1 MNEQLSHWVIGCEC
15 VADTDE
21 ALRVLRE
28 AARTDNSYQI
38 AILDHH
44 LPVMNGEMLGQS
56 IKKIPDLKD
65 TVLVMLTSVGQRGEA
80 ARFKEIGF
88 SACLVKPVRRL
99 QLKEILSTVWGGV
112 QQRLNSPMVKRHTLA
127 ESTSDGQGNST
138 CRDTGHVAHVL
149 AADDNIVNNKVASR
163 NLEKLGCKVELVDN
177 GQEALDAV
185 MKNSYDLVFMDARNR
200 LIVLQHAANDRDYG
214 QLHVTAHAMK
224 GASLNIGA
232 ERMTDVCMRLEEY
245 SEDKSN
251 IEALFLVKLVDEELE
266 QIIEVYPGLLKSQ
279 TGS

>member
-28 AARTDNSYQI
+28 AARTANPYQI
-38 AILDHH
+38 AIFDHH
-44 LPVMNGEMLGQS
+44 MPVMNGEMLGQS

-65 TVLVMLTSVGQRGEA
+65 TALVMLTSVGQRGEA

-149 AADDNIVNNKVASR
+149 VADDNIVNQKAASR

-185 MKNSYDLVFMDARNR
+185 MKNSYDLVFMDCQMPVLDGLDATRAIR
-200 LIVLQHAANDRDYG
+200 SQVPGGDKLRIVAMTANALQGDRGKCLD
-214 QLHVTAHAMK
+214 A
-224 GASLNIGA
+224 GADDFITKPD
-232 ERMTDVCMRLEEY
+232 R
-245 SEDKSN
+245 
-251 IEALFLVKLVDEELE
+251 
-266 QIIEVYPGLLKSQ
+266 
-279 TGS
+279 